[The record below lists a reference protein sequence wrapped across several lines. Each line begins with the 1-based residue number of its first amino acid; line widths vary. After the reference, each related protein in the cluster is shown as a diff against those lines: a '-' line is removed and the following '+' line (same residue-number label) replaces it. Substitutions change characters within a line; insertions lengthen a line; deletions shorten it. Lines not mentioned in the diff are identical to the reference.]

1 MQDAYINK
9 KAAMDRTERTG
20 INEIA
25 SIVST
30 KHEKIAKEDA
40 SLFLKRWIDVISDL
54 LAMKKQMEVNGF
66 GTFDFSQV
74 RERETTEQIEAGN
87 EEVAYYYKIGFT
99 PHETL
104 RNSVNIFFS
113 NFEPSLLNEGV
124 TFDNLPEVIAGE
136 KHAEEYIYN
145 HLQKM
150 VSHPNRLIGETEI
163 LAAEEIPETEIP
175 ETEETQVVETP
186 VIETPTAEPSETVFP
201 PTDIPSTET
210 RSNVLSESLH
220 QLSAEPAFSDIS
232 TFRQRVR
239 KRAKRHPVWVPILGG
254 MAIIVAALFF
264 FRETHEKNSNHL

>member
-1 MQDAYINK
+1 
-9 KAAMDRTERTG
+9 
-20 INEIA
+20 
-25 SIVST
+25 
-30 KHEKIAKEDA
+30 
-40 SLFLKRWIDVISDL
+40 
-54 LAMKKQMEVNGF
+54 
-66 GTFDFSQV
+66 
-74 RERETTEQIEAGN
+74 
-87 EEVAYYYKIGFT
+87 
-99 PHETL
+99 
-104 RNSVNIFFS
+104 
-113 NFEPSLLNEGV
+113 
-124 TFDNLPEVIAGE
+124 
-136 KHAEEYIYN
+136 
-145 HLQKM
+145 M

>member
-1 MQDAYINK
+1 M
-9 KAAMDRTERTG
+9 
-20 INEIA
+20 
-25 SIVST
+25 
-30 KHEKIAKEDA
+30 
-40 SLFLKRWIDVISDL
+40 
-54 LAMKKQMEVNGF
+54 
-66 GTFDFSQV
+66 
-74 RERETTEQIEAGN
+74 
-87 EEVAYYYKIGFT
+87 
-99 PHETL
+99 
-104 RNSVNIFFS
+104 NIFFS